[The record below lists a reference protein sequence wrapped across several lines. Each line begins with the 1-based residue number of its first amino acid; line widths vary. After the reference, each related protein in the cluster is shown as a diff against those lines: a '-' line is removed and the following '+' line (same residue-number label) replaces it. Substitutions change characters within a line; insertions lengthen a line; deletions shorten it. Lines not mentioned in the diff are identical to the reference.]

1 MDALLPAIVAVKRKK
16 TANQTMEEIVK
27 TTLHI
32 GQQALSSSGALSS
45 LFRPPKRNLGCGILV
60 AAIEDYLS
68 LDEQAQAG
76 AARFLYPTEP
86 DYREHYDWVV
96 SMAAGVNAVWLR
108 EALDEARAGWDRRRM
123 EKKLEQ
129 QLAQRLRARL
139 TA

>member
-1 MDALLPAIVAVKRKK
+1 MGALLPASLAVGLNKA
-16 TANQTMEEIVK
+16 ANQTTEGTVK
-27 TTLHI
+27 KTFQI
-32 GQQALSSSGALSS
+32 GQQTLSSSGTLSQ
-45 LFRPPKRNLGCGILV
+45 LFRPPKRNLGCAILV

-76 AARFLYPTEP
+76 AARFLYPAEP
-86 DYREHYDWVV
+86 EYREHYDWVV
-96 SMAAGVNAVWLR
+96 SMATGVNAVWLR